1 MIDLAII
8 VDSDSNDVAIVET
21 NSGAELKAPD
31 WGTDTDP
38 KLVAFYP
45 SKKRCEIV
53 DCAELANDIGYAL
66 DALRAAGTL
75 KDGKP
80 EWFNK
85 LELYAAG
92 APSTMGAR

>member
-8 VDSDSNDVAIVET
+8 VDSDSTEVAIVET
-21 NSGAELKAPD
+21 NSGAEFRAPD

-45 SKKRCEIV
+45 SKRRCEVV

-66 DALRAAGTL
+66 AALRAAGTFNER
-75 KDGKP
+75 KP
-80 EWFNK
+80 EWFKK

-92 APSTMGAR
+92 SPSAKDAR

>member
-45 SKKRCEIV
+45 SKKRCKIV
-53 DCAELANDIGYAL
+53 DCAELSNDIGYAL
-66 DALRAAGTL
+66 DALRAAGVIN
-75 KDGKP
+75 DGKP
-80 EWFNK
+80 EWFKN
-85 LELYAAG
+85 LEFYASG
-92 APSTMGAR
+92 APSTTSAR